1 MYLSKSHNIIVKETN
16 FALTF
21 ILKIYHYTKSEINMQ
36 WIERVNLPIP
46 NDFLS
51 QRPSQTHVR
60 SWRLKSVID
69 FKRGGMTSIAVIPC
83 PGAQTAN

>member
-21 ILKIYHYTKSEINMQ
+21 IYHYTKSEINMQ
-36 WIERVNLPIP
+36 WTERVNLPIP
-46 NDFLS
+46 NDFIS
-51 QRPSQTHVR
+51 HRPSQRHVR

-83 PGAQTAN
+83 PGAQTVN